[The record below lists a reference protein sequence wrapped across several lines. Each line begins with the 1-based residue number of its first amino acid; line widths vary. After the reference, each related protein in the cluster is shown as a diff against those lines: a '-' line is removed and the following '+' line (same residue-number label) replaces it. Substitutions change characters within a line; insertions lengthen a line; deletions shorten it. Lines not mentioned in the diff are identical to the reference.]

1 MPFHELQT
9 MERRLCL
16 ELERVIM
23 PQRAE
28 FPVDYINALSVGHK
42 RYTSVNPAASGSFKV
57 HSLVAL
63 WSCLLEIGDHGE
75 YRGSCN
81 GHSKASF
88 GRT

>member
-1 MPFHELQT
+1 

-63 WSCLLEIGDHGE
+63 WSCLLGTSMKIFYIYVSQKNADLYDCELLW
-75 YRGSCN
+75 
-81 GHSKASF
+81 
-88 GRT
+88 